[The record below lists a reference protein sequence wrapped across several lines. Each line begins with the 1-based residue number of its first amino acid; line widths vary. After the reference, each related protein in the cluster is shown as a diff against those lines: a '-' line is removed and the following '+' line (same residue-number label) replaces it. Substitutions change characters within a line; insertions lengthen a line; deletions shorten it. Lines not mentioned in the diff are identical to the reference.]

1 MMRRF
6 GRRWIVGTCAT
17 RISAAG
23 PYGGG
28 DDFVIIYLE
37 KKSSPLKKGLT
48 YLPCLV
54 SLAALATGA
63 APLPLTAGG
72 VLLRVPQTRS
82 LNELLILPREGAQG
96 RHKSTRRNPT
106 TILKMVIII

>member
-37 KKSSPLKKGLT
+37 KKSSPLKKGLNILCDT
-48 YLPCLV
+48 QNH
-54 SLAALATGA
+54 TK
-63 APLPLTAGG
+63 APL
-72 VLLRVPQTRS
+72 
-82 LNELLILPREGAQG
+82 ELVTNSDKQLVYRELP
-96 RHKSTRRNPT
+96 
-106 TILKMVIII
+106 